1 MNTHYIAFKGIGQSK
16 WSHKGEERNVFA
28 CSRDIGIY
36 TLAEQAINVK
46 SEILNGV
53 NLEEFSIILELM
65 ILTMVSH
72 GAMMKKI
79 LLAQMFRMG

>member
-1 MNTHYIAFKGIGQSK
+1 ML
-16 WSHKGEERNVFA
+16 A
-28 CSRDIGIY
+28 CSKDIAIY
-36 TLAEQAINVK
+36 TLAEQAINIK

-65 ILTMVSH
+65 KLTMVSH

-79 LLAQMFRMG
+79 LWAQMFRVG

>member
-1 MNTHYIAFKGIGQSK
+1 ML
-16 WSHKGEERNVFA
+16 A
-28 CSRDIGIY
+28 CSKDIAIY
-36 TLAEQAINVK
+36 TLAEQAINIK

-65 ILTMVSH
+65 KLTMVSH

-79 LLAQMFRMG
+79 LLAQMFRVG